1 MHDATLL
8 FASFAVNWLGFAL
21 LALSQ
26 SRHRA
31 ALAAPHAP
39 SPWRLALQ
47 RGAGTLLLAIA
58 LVLAWLR
65 DGPSFGSVMWA
76 LLLSL
81 AAVTVSFVLAW
92 RPHWLAP
99 FARWLRKRG
108 T

>member
-1 MHDATLL
+1 MRDATLL
-8 FASFAVNWLGFAL
+8 FASFAVSWLGFAL

-39 SPWRLALQ
+39 SSWRLARQ
-47 RGAGTLLLAIA
+47 RGAGALLLAMA
-58 LVLAWLR
+58 LVPAWLR
-65 DGPSFGSVMWA
+65 DEPGFGTVLWA

-81 AAVTVSFVLAW
+81 AAVTVTFVLAW

-99 FARWLRKRG
+99 FARWLCKRG